1 MKKIK
6 TMLIAITAVTVM
18 AQSTFAA
25 DIPVE
30 SYPDNATEESVAIAQ
45 NLIGEIL
52 DEVQNGLG
60 YQPAWCKAN
69 NAVFAAV
76 LANETGGYGY
86 ADLAAIARNAILQC
100 RDMYLRPEYY
110 AEKESK
116 VKALIS
122 DLINEVEIGATD
134 YKTAEKQAY
143 TRIYQT
149 ADPTFNPDTDCVGDF
164 CYWDMPSIDS
174 ALLTQ
179 ARKLLKNAR
188 SRAEQMSITYNGG
201 FR

>member
-6 TMLIAITAVTVM
+6 TMLITITAITVM
-18 AQSTFAA
+18 TQSTFAA

-30 SYPDNATEESVAIAQ
+30 SYPDNATDESVAISQ
-45 NLIGEIL
+45 NLIGGIL

-76 LANETGGYGY
+76 LANETGGCGY
-86 ADLAAIARNAILQC
+86 ADLAAVARNAILQC

-110 AEKESK
+110 TEKENA
-116 VKALIS
+116 VRALIS
-122 DLINEVEIGATD
+122 DLINAVEIRATD

-143 TRIYQT
+143 IRIYQM
-149 ADPTFNPDTDCVGDF
+149 AEPAFNPDTDCVGDF
-164 CYWDMPSIDS
+164 CYWDIPAVDG

-188 SRAEQMSITYNGG
+188 LRAEQITEIQ
-201 FR
+201 

>member
-6 TMLIAITAVTVM
+6 TMLITITAITVM

-30 SYPDNATEESVAIAQ
+30 SYPDNATEESVAIMQ
-45 NLIGEIL
+45 NLIGGIL

-76 LANETGGYGY
+76 LANETSGYGY

-110 AEKESK
+110 AEKENA
-116 VKALIS
+116 VRVLIS

-143 TRIYQT
+143 TRIYQ
-149 ADPTFNPDTDCVGDF
+149 AAEPTFNPDTDCVGDF
-164 CYWDMPSIDS
+164 CYWDIPSLDS

-188 SRAEQMSITYNGG
+188 ARAEQITEIQ
-201 FR
+201 

>member
-6 TMLIAITAVTVM
+6 TMLITITAITVM
-18 AQSTFAA
+18 TQTTFAA

-30 SYPDNATEESVAIAQ
+30 SYLDNATEKSVAVTQ
-45 NLIGEIL
+45 NLIGGIL

-76 LANETGGYGY
+76 LANETSGYGY

-110 AEKESK
+110 TEKENA
-116 VKALIS
+116 VRALIS

-134 YKTAEKQAY
+134 YKTAEKQAC

-149 ADPTFNPDTDCVGDF
+149 AEPTFNPDTDCVGDF
-164 CYWDMPSIDS
+164 CYWDIPAVDG

-188 SRAEQMSITYNGG
+188 SRAEQISVTQ
-201 FR
+201 

>member
-1 MKKIK
+1 MKRTI
-6 TMLIAITAVTVM
+6 TFLCTVIITVSAITAN
-18 AQSTFAA
+18 AA

-30 SYPDNATEESVAIAQ
+30 SYPDNATDESVAITQ
-45 NLIGEIL
+45 NLISGIL

-100 RDMYLRPEYY
+100 RDMFLCPEYY
-110 AEKESK
+110 AEKENA
-116 VKALIS
+116 VRDLMS

-143 TRIYQT
+143 IRIYQM
-149 ADPTFNPDTDCVGDF
+149 AEPTFNPDTDCVGDF
-164 CYWDMPSIDS
+164 CYWDMPPIDS

-188 SRAEQMSITYNGG
+188 SRAEQITAMQ
-201 FR
+201 

>member
-1 MKKIK
+1 MKKLLK
-6 TMLIAITAVTVM
+6 TTAVLSLAFAFTTS
-18 AQSTFAA
+18 AFAA

-30 SYPDNATEESVAIAQ
+30 SYPDNATDESVAITQ
-45 NLIGEIL
+45 NLIGGIL

-69 NAVFAAV
+69 NAIFTAV

-110 AEKESK
+110 AEKENA
-116 VKALIS
+116 VRALIS
-122 DLINEVEIGATD
+122 DLINAVENGATD

-143 TRIYQT
+143 TRIYQM
-149 ADPTFNPDTDCVGDF
+149 AEPTFNPDTDCVGDF
-164 CYWDMPSIDS
+164 CYWDMPPIDS

-188 SRAEQMSITYNGG
+188 SRAEQMTEIQ
-201 FR
+201 

>member
-6 TMLIAITAVTVM
+6 IMLITITAVTVM

-30 SYPDNATEESVAIAQ
+30 SYPDNATDESVAIAQ

-76 LANETGGYGY
+76 LANETCGYGY

-110 AEKESK
+110 AEKENA
-116 VKALIS
+116 VRALIS

-149 ADPTFNPDTDCVGDF
+149 AEPTFNPNTDCVGDF
-164 CYWDMPSIDS
+164 CYWDIPPIDS

-188 SRAEQMSITYNGG
+188 SRAEQITAIQ
-201 FR
+201 

>member
-1 MKKIK
+1 M
-6 TMLIAITAVTVM
+6 
-18 AQSTFAA
+18 
-25 DIPVE
+25 
-30 SYPDNATEESVAIAQ
+30 
-45 NLIGEIL
+45 
-52 DEVQNGLG
+52 QNGIG

-110 AEKESK
+110 AEKENA
-116 VKALIS
+116 VRTLIS
-122 DLINEVEIGATD
+122 DLINEVESGATD
-134 YKTAEKQAY
+134 YKTAEKQTY
-143 TRIYQT
+143 TRIYQM
-149 ADPTFNPDTDCVGDF
+149 AEPTFNPDTDCVGDF
-164 CYWDMPSIDS
+164 CYWDMPPIDS

-188 SRAEQMSITYNGG
+188 SRAEQMTEIQ
-201 FR
+201 

>member
-6 TMLIAITAVTVM
+6 TMLITITAITVM
-18 AQSTFAA
+18 TQSTFAA

-30 SYPDNATEESVAIAQ
+30 SYPVNATEESIAITQ
-45 NLIGEIL
+45 NLIGSIL

-110 AEKESK
+110 AEKENA
-116 VKALIS
+116 VRALIS
-122 DLINEVEIGATD
+122 DLINAVEIRATD

-143 TRIYQT
+143 TRIYQM
-149 ADPTFNPDTDCVGDF
+149 AEPTFNPDTDCVGDF
-164 CYWDMPSIDS
+164 CYWDMPPIDS

-188 SRAEQMSITYNGG
+188 SRAEQITAIQ
-201 FR
+201 

>member
-6 TMLIAITAVTVM
+6 TMLITITAITVM
-18 AQSTFAA
+18 TQSTFAA

-30 SYPDNATEESVAIAQ
+30 SYPDNATEESVSITQ
-45 NLIGEIL
+45 NLIGGIL

-76 LANETGGYGY
+76 LANETVGYGY

-100 RDMYLRPEYY
+100 RDVYLRPEYY
-110 AEKESK
+110 AEKENA
-116 VKALIS
+116 VRALIS
-122 DLINEVEIGATD
+122 DLINEVEIGTTD
-134 YKTAEKQAY
+134 YKSAEKQAY

-149 ADPTFNPDTDCVGDF
+149 AEPTFNPDTDCVGDF
-164 CYWDMPSIDS
+164 CYWDVPSIDS

-179 ARKLLKNAR
+179 TRKLLKNAR
-188 SRAEQMSITYNGG
+188 SRAEQITAIQ
-201 FR
+201 

>member
-6 TMLIAITAVTVM
+6 TMLITITAITVM
-18 AQSTFAA
+18 TQSTFAA

-30 SYPDNATEESVAIAQ
+30 SYPDNATEKSIAVTQ

-52 DEVQNGLG
+52 DEVQHGLG

-86 ADLAAIARNAILQC
+86 ADLAAVARNAILQC

-110 AEKESK
+110 AEKENA
-116 VKALIS
+116 VRALIS
-122 DLINEVEIGATD
+122 DLINAVEIRATD
-134 YKTAEKQAY
+134 YKTAEK
-143 TRIYQT
+143 
-149 ADPTFNPDTDCVGDF
+149 
-164 CYWDMPSIDS
+164 
-174 ALLTQ
+174 
-179 ARKLLKNAR
+179 
-188 SRAEQMSITYNGG
+188 
-201 FR
+201 

>member
-1 MKKIK
+1 MKKVKI
-6 TMLIAITAVTVM
+6 MLLTITAITVM
-18 AQSTFAA
+18 AQSVFAA

-30 SYPDNATEESVAIAQ
+30 SYPDNATDESVAITQ
-45 NLIGEIL
+45 NLIGGIL

-110 AEKESK
+110 AEKETA
-116 VKALIS
+116 VRALIS
-122 DLINEVEIGATD
+122 DLINAVEIGATD

-143 TRIYQT
+143 TRIYQM
-149 ADPTFNPDTDCVGDF
+149 AEPTFNPDTDCVGDF
-164 CYWDMPSIDS
+164 CYWDMPPIDS

-188 SRAEQMSITYNGG
+188 SRAEQITEIQ
-201 FR
+201 

>member
-6 TMLIAITAVTVM
+6 TMLITITAITVM
-18 AQSTFAA
+18 TQSTFAA

-30 SYPDNATEESVAIAQ
+30 SYPDNATEKSIAVTQ

-69 NAVFAAV
+69 NAVFSAV
-76 LANETGGYGY
+76 LSNETSGYGY
-86 ADLAAIARNAILQC
+86 ADLAAVARNAILQC

-110 AEKESK
+110 AEKEK
-116 VKALIS
+116 AVKALIS
-122 DLINEVEIGATD
+122 DLINAVEIRATD

-143 TRIYQT
+143 IRIYQM
-149 ADPTFNPDTDCVGDF
+149 AEPAFNPDTDCVGDF
-164 CYWDMPSIDS
+164 CYWDIPPIDS

-188 SRAEQMSITYNGG
+188 SRAEQITEIQ
-201 FR
+201 

>member
-6 TMLIAITAVTVM
+6 TMLITITAITVM
-18 AQSTFAA
+18 TQSTFAA

-30 SYPDNATEESVAIAQ
+30 SYPDNATEESVSITQ
-45 NLIGEIL
+45 NLIGGIL

-86 ADLAAIARNAILQC
+86 ADLAAVARNAILQC

-110 AEKESK
+110 TEKENA
-116 VKALIS
+116 VRALIS

-134 YKTAEKQAY
+134 YKTAEKQAC

-149 ADPTFNPDTDCVGDF
+149 AEPTFNPDTDCVGDF

-188 SRAEQMSITYNGG
+188 SRAEHINAIE
-201 FR
+201 

>member
-6 TMLIAITAVTVM
+6 TMLLTITAITVM
-18 AQSTFAA
+18 TQSVFAA

-30 SYPDNATEESVAIAQ
+30 SYPDNATDESVAITH
-45 NLIGEIL
+45 NLIGGVL

-86 ADLAAIARNAILQC
+86 ADLAAVARNAILQC

-110 AEKESK
+110 AEKENA
-116 VKALIS
+116 VIALIS

-149 ADPTFNPDTDCVGDF
+149 AEPTFNPDTDCVGDF
-164 CYWDMPSIDS
+164 CYWDIPAVDG

-188 SRAEQMSITYNGG
+188 LRAEQMSVTQ
-201 FR
+201 

>member
-6 TMLIAITAVTVM
+6 IMLITITAVTVM

-30 SYPDNATEESVAIAQ
+30 SYPDNATDESVAITQ
-45 NLIGEIL
+45 NLIGGIL

-110 AEKESK
+110 AEKENT
-116 VKALIS
+116 VRALIS

-149 ADPTFNPDTDCVGDF
+149 AEPTFNPDTNCVGDF
-164 CYWDMPSIDS
+164 CYWDMPPINS

-188 SRAEQMSITYNGG
+188 ARAEQITEIQ
-201 FR
+201 

>member
-1 MKKIK
+1 M
-6 TMLIAITAVTVM
+6 T
-18 AQSTFAA
+18 QSVFAA

-30 SYPDNATEESVAIAQ
+30 SYPDNATDESVAITQ
-45 NLIGEIL
+45 NLIGGIL

-110 AEKESK
+110 AEKENA
-116 VKALIS
+116 VRALIS
-122 DLINEVEIGATD
+122 DLINAVEIGATD

-143 TRIYQT
+143 TRIYQR
-149 ADPTFNPDTDCVGDF
+149 AEPTFNPETDCVGDF
-164 CYWDMPSIDS
+164 CYWDMPPIDS

-188 SRAEQMSITYNGG
+188 SRAEQITEIQ
-201 FR
+201 

>member
-6 TMLIAITAVTVM
+6 TMLITITAVTVM
-18 AQSTFAA
+18 TQSTFAA

-30 SYPDNATEESVAIAQ
+30 SYPDNATEKSIAVTQ
-45 NLIGEIL
+45 NLIGGIL

-110 AEKESK
+110 AEKENA
-116 VKALIS
+116 VRVLIS

-143 TRIYQT
+143 TRIYQM
-149 ADPTFNPDTDCVGDF
+149 AEPTFNPDTDCVGDF
-164 CYWDMPSIDS
+164 CYWDIPPIDS

-188 SRAEQMSITYNGG
+188 SRAEQITAIQ
-201 FR
+201 

>member
-6 TMLIAITAVTVM
+6 IMLITITAITVM
-18 AQSTFAA
+18 TQSTFAT

-30 SYPDNATEESVAIAQ
+30 SYPDNATDESVAIAQ
-45 NLIGEIL
+45 NLIGGIL

-110 AEKESK
+110 AEKENA
-116 VKALIS
+116 VRALIS
-122 DLINEVEIGATD
+122 DLINAVEIRATD

-143 TRIYQT
+143 IRIYQM
-149 ADPTFNPDTDCVGDF
+149 AEPTFNPDTDCVGDF
-164 CYWDMPSIDS
+164 CYWDMPPIDS

-188 SRAEQMSITYNGG
+188 SRAEQITAIQ
-201 FR
+201 

>member
-1 MKKIK
+1 MKKLFK
-6 TMLIAITAVTVM
+6 TAMVLSLALSFTTSA
-18 AQSTFAA
+18 FAA

-30 SYPDNATEESVAIAQ
+30 SYPDNATDESVAITQ
-45 NLIGEIL
+45 NLIGGIL

-110 AEKESK
+110 AEKETA
-116 VKALIS
+116 VRALIS
-122 DLINEVEIGATD
+122 DLINKVENGAMD
-134 YKTAEKQAY
+134 YKIAEKQAY

-149 ADPTFNPDTDCVGDF
+149 AEPTFNPDTDCVGDF
-164 CYWDMPSIDS
+164 CYWDMPPIDS

-188 SRAEQMSITYNGG
+188 SRAEQITAIQ
-201 FR
+201 

>member
-1 MKKIK
+1 MKKFK
-6 TMLIAITAVTVM
+6 TMLLSITVITVM
-18 AQSTFAA
+18 AQSVFAA

-45 NLIGEIL
+45 NLIGGIL

-76 LANETGGYGY
+76 LANETSGYGY

-100 RDMYLRPEYY
+100 RDMYLRHEYY
-110 AEKESK
+110 VEKEN
-116 VKALIS
+116 VVRALIF
-122 DLINEVEIGATD
+122 DLIKEVEIGATD

-143 TRIYQT
+143 TRIYQM
-149 ADPTFNPDTDCVGDF
+149 AEPTFNPDTDCVGDF
-164 CYWDMPSIDS
+164 CYWDMPPIDS

-179 ARKLLKNAR
+179 ARKLLKNSR
-188 SRAEQMSITYNGG
+188 SRAEQITAIQ
-201 FR
+201 

>member
-1 MKKIK
+1 MKKVK
-6 TMLIAITAVTVM
+6 TMLITITAITVM
-18 AQSTFAA
+18 TQSTFAA

-30 SYPDNATEESVAIAQ
+30 SYPDNATEESVAITQ
-45 NLIGEIL
+45 NLIGGIL

-110 AEKESK
+110 AEKENT
-116 VKALIS
+116 VRALIS
-122 DLINEVEIGATD
+122 DLINEVENGATD

-143 TRIYQT
+143 IRIYQM
-149 ADPTFNPDTDCVGDF
+149 AEPTFNPDTDCVGDF
-164 CYWDMPSIDS
+164 CYWDMPPIDS

-188 SRAEQMSITYNGG
+188 SRAEQITAIQ
-201 FR
+201 

>member
-1 MKKIK
+1 MKKVKI
-6 TMLIAITAVTVM
+6 MLLTITAITVM
-18 AQSTFAA
+18 AQSVFAA

-30 SYPDNATEESVAIAQ
+30 SYPDNATDESVAITQ
-45 NLIGEIL
+45 NLIGGIL

-60 YQPAWCKAN
+60 YQPALCKAN

-76 LANETGGYGY
+76 LANETSEYGY

-110 AEKESK
+110 AEKENT
-116 VKALIS
+116 VRALIS
-122 DLINEVEIGATD
+122 DLINEVENGATD
-134 YKTAEKQAY
+134 YKTAEKQTY
-143 TRIYQT
+143 IRIYQM
-149 ADPTFNPDTDCVGDF
+149 AEPTFNPDTDCVGDF
-164 CYWDMPSIDS
+164 CYWDMPPIDS

-188 SRAEQMSITYNGG
+188 SRAEQITEIQ
-201 FR
+201 

>member
-6 TMLIAITAVTVM
+6 TMLITITAITVM
-18 AQSTFAA
+18 TQSTFAA

-45 NLIGEIL
+45 NLIGGIL

-76 LANETGGYGY
+76 LANETVGYGY

-110 AEKESK
+110 AEKENA
-116 VKALIS
+116 VRALIS
-122 DLINEVEIGATD
+122 DLINAVEIGTTD

-143 TRIYQT
+143 IRIYQM
-149 ADPTFNPDTDCVGDF
+149 AEPTFNPDTDCVGDF
-164 CYWDMPSIDS
+164 CYWDIPPIDS

-188 SRAEQMSITYNGG
+188 SRTEQITEIQ
-201 FR
+201 

>member
-1 MKKIK
+1 MKKVLK
-6 TMLIAITAVTVM
+6 VITLLSLALSFTTS
-18 AQSTFAA
+18 AFAA

-30 SYPDNATEESVAIAQ
+30 SYPDNATDESVAITQ

-69 NAVFAAV
+69 NAIFAAV

-110 AEKESK
+110 AEKENT
-116 VKALIS
+116 VRVLIS

-143 TRIYQT
+143 TRIYQM
-149 ADPTFNPDTDCVGDF
+149 AEPTFNPDTDCVGDF
-164 CYWDMPSIDS
+164 CYWDIPPIDS

-179 ARKLLKNAR
+179 ARKSLKNAR
-188 SRAEQMSITYNGG
+188 SRAEQITEIQ
-201 FR
+201 

>member
-6 TMLIAITAVTVM
+6 TMLLTITAITVM
-18 AQSTFAA
+18 TQSTFAA

-30 SYPDNATEESVAIAQ
+30 SYPDNATEESVAITQ
-45 NLIGEIL
+45 NLIGGIL

-86 ADLAAIARNAILQC
+86 ADLAAVARNAILQC

-110 AEKESK
+110 AEKENA
-116 VKALIS
+116 VRALIS
-122 DLINEVEIGATD
+122 DLINEVEIGTTD
-134 YKTAEKQAY
+134 YKSAEKQAY

-149 ADPTFNPDTDCVGDF
+149 AEPTFNPDTDCVGDF
-164 CYWDMPSIDS
+164 CYWDMPSVDS

-188 SRAEQMSITYNGG
+188 SRAEQITEIQ
-201 FR
+201 

>member
-1 MKKIK
+1 MKKFK
-6 TMLIAITAVTVM
+6 TMLITITAITVM
-18 AQSTFAA
+18 TQSTFAA

-30 SYPDNATEESVAIAQ
+30 SYPDNATDESVAIAQ
-45 NLIGEIL
+45 NLIGGIL

-86 ADLAAIARNAILQC
+86 ADLAAVARNAILQC

-110 AEKESK
+110 AEKENA
-116 VKALIS
+116 VRALIS
-122 DLINEVEIGATD
+122 DLINEVEIGTTD

-149 ADPTFNPDTDCVGDF
+149 AEPTFNPDTDCVGDF
-164 CYWDMPSIDS
+164 CYWDIPPIDS

-188 SRAEQMSITYNGG
+188 SRAEQITELQ
-201 FR
+201 

>member
-6 TMLIAITAVTVM
+6 TMLITITAITVM
-18 AQSTFAA
+18 TQSTFAA

-30 SYPDNATEESVAIAQ
+30 SYPDNATEESVSITQ
-45 NLIGEIL
+45 NLIGGIL

-86 ADLAAIARNAILQC
+86 ADLADIARNAILQF

-110 AEKESK
+110 AEKENA
-116 VKALIS
+116 VRALIS

-149 ADPTFNPDTDCVGDF
+149 AEPTFNPDTDCVGDF
-164 CYWDMPSIDS
+164 CYWDIPAVDG

-188 SRAEQMSITYNGG
+188 SRAEQITAIQ
-201 FR
+201 

>member
-1 MKKIK
+1 MKKLLK
-6 TMLIAITAVTVM
+6 TTAVLSLAFAFTTS
-18 AQSTFAA
+18 AFAA

-30 SYPDNATEESVAIAQ
+30 SYPDNATDESVAITQ
-45 NLIGEIL
+45 NLIGGIL

-60 YQPAWCKAN
+60 YRPAWCKAN

-76 LANETGGYGY
+76 LANETSGYGY
-86 ADLAAIARNAILQC
+86 ADLAAIARNSILQC

-110 AEKESK
+110 AEKENV

-122 DLINEVEIGATD
+122 DLINEVENGATD

-143 TRIYQT
+143 TRIYQM
-149 ADPTFNPDTDCVGDF
+149 AEPTFNPETDCVGDF
-164 CYWDMPSIDS
+164 CYWDMPPIDS

-188 SRAEQMSITYNGG
+188 SRAEQITAMQ
-201 FR
+201 

>member
-6 TMLIAITAVTVM
+6 TMLITITAITVM
-18 AQSTFAA
+18 TQSTFAA

-30 SYPDNATEESVAIAQ
+30 SYPDNATEESVAITQ
-45 NLIGEIL
+45 NLIGGIL

-60 YQPAWCKAN
+60 YQPAWCKVN

-110 AEKESK
+110 AEKENT
-116 VKALIS
+116 VRALIS

-143 TRIYQT
+143 TRIYQM
-149 ADPTFNPDTDCVGDF
+149 AEPTFNPDTDCVGDF
-164 CYWDMPSIDS
+164 CYWDIPPIDS

-188 SRAEQMSITYNGG
+188 ARAEQITEIQ
-201 FR
+201 

>member
-6 TMLIAITAVTVM
+6 TMLITITAITVM
-18 AQSTFAA
+18 TQTTFAA

-30 SYPDNATEESVAIAQ
+30 SYPDNATEESVSITQ
-45 NLIGEIL
+45 NLIGGIL

-86 ADLAAIARNAILQC
+86 ADLAAIARNAILQF

-110 AEKESK
+110 AEKENA
-116 VKALIS
+116 VRALIS
-122 DLINEVEIGATD
+122 DLINAVEIGATD

-143 TRIYQT
+143 TRIYQM
-149 ADPTFNPDTDCVGDF
+149 AEPTFNPETDCVGDF
-164 CYWDMPSIDS
+164 CYWDIPPIDS

-188 SRAEQMSITYNGG
+188 SRTEQITEIQ
-201 FR
+201 

>member
-69 NAVFAAV
+69 NAVFAAI

-110 AEKESK
+110 AEKENA
-116 VKALIS
+116 VRVLIS

-149 ADPTFNPDTDCVGDF
+149 AEPTFNPDTDCVGDF
-164 CYWDMPSIDS
+164 CYWDMPSVDS

-188 SRAEQMSITYNGG
+188 SRAEQITEIQ
-201 FR
+201 

>member
-6 TMLIAITAVTVM
+6 TMLITITAITVM
-18 AQSTFAA
+18 TQSTFAA

-30 SYPDNATEESVAIAQ
+30 SYPDNATEESVAITQ
-45 NLIGEIL
+45 NLIGVIL

-60 YQPAWCKAN
+60 YQPAWCKEN

-76 LANETGGYGY
+76 LANETSGYGY

-110 AEKESK
+110 AEKETA
-116 VKALIS
+116 VRALIS

-143 TRIYQT
+143 TRIYQ
-149 ADPTFNPDTDCVGDF
+149 AAEPTFNPDTDCVGDF
-164 CYWDMPSIDS
+164 CYWDIPAVDG

-188 SRAEQMSITYNGG
+188 SRAEQITEYNKII
-201 FR
+201 